1 MGGRTGDWVANRL
14 TNRRWQL
21 ATCVVAM
28 AAIASPQYAWTLFTG
43 PLARGLDGQLS
54 QVQIA
59 FTLFIVA
66 QSWLVPALGYVTD
79 LLGARIVVALGGILV
94 GLSWVGSGLAN
105 SLWELY
111 LFYTIGGAGVAAVYG
126 ACMGL
131 ALKWFPD
138 RRGLAAGLAVGAYG
152 SGAALTVVPI
162 RHLIESA
169 GYRTAFM
176 VWGVFLGAVITIV
189 AWPMMVPHP
198 GWRAPERGRGPAGGV
213 FHGSSRSTS
222 ATPLQMIRSGA
233 FYLLYL
239 VAVLVTFG
247 GLMVSAQ
254 LKPIAVAHGID
265 KAAML
270 PGVDALAL
278 ALMANLVVAAV
289 ARPFWGWLSDRIG
302 RYHTMSL
309 AFALGGLAIFG
320 LLELARLPLGFVVF
334 SCLTAFTWGASFV
347 LFSAAIGDAFGTDYA
362 ATNNGIHYTSKGVAA
377 IFAGWGAA
385 RLVEVT
391 GSWTPVFWLG
401 VACNLIAAFIVLFI
415 LQPAIFR
422 AMAARRREAT
432 SSTEYADY
440 TDSSRGRAR

>member
-1 MGGRTGDWVANRL
+1 MGGRTGDWVADRL

-21 ATCVVAM
+21 AVCVVAM
-28 AAIASPQYAWTLFTG
+28 TAIASPQYTWTLFTE
-43 PLARGLDGQLS
+43 PLAHGLNAELS

-59 FTLFIVA
+59 FTLFILA
-66 QSWLVPALGYVTD
+66 QSWLVPVLGYVMD

-111 LFYTIGGAGVAAVYG
+111 LFYAMGGVGVAAVYG
-126 ACMGL
+126 ACIGL
-131 ALKWFPD
+131 ALKWFPE

-162 RHLIESA
+162 RHLIDGA

-176 VWGVFLGAVITIV
+176 IWGFLLGAVIV
-189 AWPMMVPHP
+189 LAAWPMMMPHP
-198 GWRAPERGRGPAGGV
+198 GWRAPALRRRTADTPPHAPHRV
-213 FHGSSRSTS
+213 ASVAPLHMIQSST
-222 ATPLQMIRSGA
+222 

-254 LKPIAVAHGID
+254 LKPIAVAYGIN
-265 KAAML
+265 KVPVL
-270 PGVDALAL
+270 FGVDALAL
-278 ALMANLVVAAV
+278 ALMTNLAVAAV

-302 RYHTMSL
+302 RYGTMSL
-309 AFALGGLAIFG
+309 AFALGGAAIFG
-320 LLELARLPLGFVVF
+320 FLELGGIPLGFVAF

-377 IFAGWGAA
+377 VFAGWGAA
-385 RLVEVT
+385 RLVEAT
-391 GSWTPVFWLG
+391 GSWAPVFWLG
-401 VACNLIAAFIVLFI
+401 VACNFLAALIVLFV
-415 LQPAIFR
+415 LRPAISR
-422 AMAARRREAT
+422 SMARRRET
-432 SSTEYADY
+432 T
-440 TDSSRGRAR
+440 

>member
-21 ATCVVAM
+21 AVCVVAM
-28 AAIASPQYAWTLFTG
+28 TAIASPQYAWTLFTE
-43 PLARGLDGQLS
+43 PLAHGLGAQLS
-54 QVQIA
+54 HVQVA
-59 FTLFIVA
+59 FTLFILA
-66 QSWLVPALGYVTD
+66 QSWLVPVLGYVMD
-79 LLGARIVVALGGILV
+79 LLGARVVVALGGILV

-105 SLWELY
+105 SVWELY
-111 LFYTIGGAGVAAVYG
+111 LFYAMGGVGVAAVYG
-126 ACMGL
+126 ACIGL

-162 RHLIESA
+162 RHLIEGA

-176 VWGVFLGAVITIV
+176 IWGLLLGAVIVLV
-189 AWPMMVPHP
+189 AWPMMMPHP
-198 GWRAPERGRGPAGGV
+198 GWRAPESKRHPV
-213 FHGSSRSTS
+213 DTS
-222 ATPLQMIRSGA
+222 PHAPPRVASVTPFQMVRSGT

-254 LKPIAVAHGID
+254 LKPIAVAYGID
-265 KAAML
+265 KVPLL
-270 PGVDALAL
+270 PSVDALAL
-278 ALMANLVVAAV
+278 ALMANLAVAAV
-289 ARPFWGWLSDRIG
+289 ARPFWGWLSDRMG
-302 RYHTMSL
+302 RYRTMAL
-309 AFALGGLAIFG
+309 AFALGGVAIFG
-320 LLELARLPLGFVVF
+320 CLELARIPLGFVVF

-385 RLVEVT
+385 RLVEAT
-391 GSWTPVFWLG
+391 GSWAPVFWLG
-401 VACNLIAAFIVLFI
+401 VACNLVAALIVLFV
-415 LQPAIFR
+415 LQPAISR
-422 AMAARRREAT
+422 SMARRRET
-432 SSTEYADY
+432 
-440 TDSSRGRAR
+440 R

>member
-1 MGGRTGDWVANRL
+1 MT
-14 TNRRWQL
+14 
-21 ATCVVAM
+21 
-28 AAIASPQYAWTLFTG
+28 AIASPQYTWTLFTE
-43 PLARGLDGQLS
+43 PLARGLTAQLS
-54 QVQIA
+54 EIQVA
-59 FTLFIVA
+59 FTLFILA
-66 QSWLVPALGYVTD
+66 QSWLVPVLGYVTD

-105 SLWELY
+105 SLGELY
-111 LFYTIGGAGVAAVYG
+111 LFYALGGVGVAGVYG
-126 ACMGL
+126 ACIGL
-131 ALKWFPD
+131 VLKWFPD

-162 RHLIESA
+162 RHLIEGA

-176 VWGVFLGAVITIV
+176 IWGLLLGAVIVIA
-189 AWPMMVPHP
+189 AWPMMGPHP
-198 GWRAPERGRGPAGGV
+198 GWRAPDQRRRLADTLPQSPQRG
-213 FHGSSRSTS
+213 TS
-222 ATPLQMIRSGA
+222 ATPLQMIQSGA

-265 KAAML
+265 KVSVL
-270 PGVDALAL
+270 PSVDALAL
-278 ALMANLVVAAV
+278 ALMTNLAVAAV

-302 RYHTMSL
+302 RYRTMSL

-320 LLELARLPLGFVVF
+320 LLELARIPLGFVVF
-334 SCLTAFTWGASFV
+334 SSLTAFTWGASFV

-385 RLVEVT
+385 RLVEAT

-401 VACNLIAAFIVLFI
+401 VASNLVAAFIVLFI
-415 LQPAIFR
+415 LQPAISR
-422 AMAARRREAT
+422 AMARRQETT
-432 SSTEYADY
+432 SSTDYADY

>member
-1 MGGRTGDWVANRL
+1 MGGRAGDWVANRL

-21 ATCVVAM
+21 AVCVVAM
-28 AAIASPQYAWTLFTG
+28 AAIASPQYAWTLFTE
-43 PLARGLDGQLS
+43 PLAHGLSVPLS

-59 FTLFIVA
+59 FTLFILA
-66 QSWLVPALGYVTD
+66 QSWLVPVLGYVMD

-105 SLWELY
+105 SRWELY
-111 LFYTIGGAGVAAVYG
+111 LFYAMGGVGVAAVYG
-126 ACMGL
+126 ACIGL

-162 RHLIESA
+162 RHLIEGA

-176 VWGVFLGAVITIV
+176 IWGFLLGVVIV
-189 AWPMMVPHP
+189 LAAWPMMMPHP
-198 GWRAPERGRGPAGGV
+198 GWRAPEPSRRPADTPPRTPHRV
-213 FHGSSRSTS
+213 ASVTPFQMVGSG
-222 ATPLQMIRSGA
+222 I

-254 LKPIAVAHGID
+254 LKPIAVAYGIN
-265 KAAML
+265 KVPVL
-270 PGVDALAL
+270 FGVDALAL
-278 ALMANLVVAAV
+278 ALMTNLAVAAV

-302 RYHTMSL
+302 RYRTMSL
-309 AFALGGLAIFG
+309 AFALGGAAIFG
-320 LLELARLPLGFVVF
+320 FLELAGIPLGFVAF

-391 GSWTPVFWLG
+391 GSWAPVFWLG
-401 VACNLIAAFIVLFI
+401 VACNLLAALIVLFV
-415 LQPAIFR
+415 LQPAIGR
-422 AMAARRREAT
+422 AMAHRQETR
-432 SSTEYADY
+432 
-440 TDSSRGRAR
+440 

>member
-21 ATCVVAM
+21 TVCAVAM
-28 AAIASPQYAWTLFTG
+28 TAIASPQYTWTLFTE
-43 PLARGLDGQLS
+43 PLARGLTAQLS
-54 QVQIA
+54 EIQVA
-59 FTLFIVA
+59 FTLFILA
-66 QSWLVPALGYVTD
+66 QSWLVPVLGYVTD

-105 SLWELY
+105 SLGELY
-111 LFYTIGGAGVAAVYG
+111 LFYALGGVGVAGVYG
-126 ACMGL
+126 ACIGL
-131 ALKWFPD
+131 VLKWFPD

-162 RHLIESA
+162 RHLIEGA
-169 GYRTAFM
+169 GYRTAFTI
-176 VWGVFLGAVITIV
+176 WGLLLGTVIVIA
-189 AWPMMVPHP
+189 AWPMMGPHP
-198 GWRAPERGRGPAGGV
+198 GWRAPDQRRRLADTLPQSPPRG
-213 FHGSSRSTS
+213 TS
-222 ATPLQMIRSGA
+222 ATPLQMIQSGA

-265 KAAML
+265 KVSVL
-270 PGVDALAL
+270 PSVDALAL
-278 ALMANLVVAAV
+278 ALMTNLAVAAV

-302 RYHTMSL
+302 RYRTMSL

-320 LLELARLPLGFVVF
+320 LRELARIPLGFVVF
-334 SCLTAFTWGASFV
+334 SSLTAFTWGASFV

-385 RLVEVT
+385 RLVEAT

-401 VACNLIAAFIVLFI
+401 VASNLVAAFIVLFL
-415 LQPAIFR
+415 LQPAISR
-422 AMAARRREAT
+422 ATARRRDT
-432 SSTEYADY
+432 K
-440 TDSSRGRAR
+440 

>member
-21 ATCVVAM
+21 TVCAVAM
-28 AAIASPQYAWTLFTG
+28 TAIASPQYTWTLFTE
-43 PLARGLDGQLS
+43 PLARGLTAQLS
-54 QVQIA
+54 EIQVA
-59 FTLFIVA
+59 FTLFILA
-66 QSWLVPALGYVTD
+66 QSWLVPVLGYVTD

-105 SLWELY
+105 SLGELY
-111 LFYTIGGAGVAAVYG
+111 LFYALGGVGVAGVYG
-126 ACMGL
+126 ACIGL
-131 ALKWFPD
+131 VLKWFPD

-162 RHLIESA
+162 RHLIEGA

-176 VWGVFLGAVITIV
+176 IWGLLLGAVIVIA
-189 AWPMMVPHP
+189 AWPMMGPHP
-198 GWRAPERGRGPAGGV
+198 GWRAPDQRRRLADTLPQSPQRG
-213 FHGSSRSTS
+213 TS
-222 ATPLQMIRSGA
+222 ATPLQMIQSGA

-265 KAAML
+265 KVSVL
-270 PGVDALAL
+270 PSVDALAL
-278 ALMANLVVAAV
+278 ALMTNLAVAAV

-302 RYHTMSL
+302 RYRTMSL

-320 LLELARLPLGFVVF
+320 LLELARIPLGFVVF
-334 SCLTAFTWGASFV
+334 SSLTAFTWGASFV

-385 RLVEVT
+385 RLVEAT

-401 VACNLIAAFIVLFI
+401 VASNLVAAFIVLFL
-415 LQPAIFR
+415 LQPAISR
-422 AMAARRREAT
+422 ATARRRDT
-432 SSTEYADY
+432 K
-440 TDSSRGRAR
+440 

>member
-1 MGGRTGDWVANRL
+1 MGGRAGDWVANRL

-21 ATCVVAM
+21 AVCVVAM
-28 AAIASPQYAWTLFTG
+28 TAIASPQYTWTLFTD
-43 PLARGLDGQLS
+43 PLAHGLSAPLS
-54 QVQIA
+54 QVQVA
-59 FTLFIVA
+59 FTLFILT
-66 QSWLVPALGYVTD
+66 QSWLVPVLGYVMD
-79 LLGARIVVALGGILV
+79 LLGARVVVALGGILV

-111 LFYTIGGAGVAAVYG
+111 LFYAMGGVGVAAVYG
-126 ACMGL
+126 ACIGL
-131 ALKWFPD
+131 TLKWFPD

-152 SGAALTVVPI
+152 SGAVLTVVPI
-162 RHLIESA
+162 RHLIEGA

-176 VWGVFLGAVITIV
+176 IWGFLLGVVIVLV
-189 AWPMMVPHP
+189 AWPMMMPHP
-198 GWRAPERGRGPAGGV
+198 GWRAPVPKRRLADTPPHTSCRVASV
-213 FHGSSRSTS
+213 TPFQMVRS
-222 ATPLQMIRSGA
+222 AT

-265 KAAML
+265 KVPVL
-270 PGVDALAL
+270 PRVDALAL
-278 ALMANLVVAAV
+278 ALMTNLAVAAV

-302 RYHTMSL
+302 RYRTMAL
-309 AFALGGLAIFG
+309 AFALGGAAIFG
-320 LLELARLPLGFVVF
+320 FLQLARNPLGFVVF

-385 RLVEVT
+385 RLVEAT

-401 VACNLIAAFIVLFI
+401 VACNLIAAVIVLFI
-415 LQPAIFR
+415 LQPAISR
-422 AMAARRREAT
+422 SMARQRET
-432 SSTEYADY
+432 
-440 TDSSRGRAR
+440 R

>member
-21 ATCVVAM
+21 TVCAVAM
-28 AAIASPQYAWTLFTG
+28 TAIASPQYTWTLFTE
-43 PLARGLDGQLS
+43 PLARGLTAQLS
-54 QVQIA
+54 EIQVA
-59 FTLFIVA
+59 FTLFILA
-66 QSWLVPALGYVTD
+66 QSWLVPVLGYVTD

-105 SLWELY
+105 SLGELY
-111 LFYTIGGAGVAAVYG
+111 LFYALGGVGVAGVYG
-126 ACMGL
+126 ACIGL
-131 ALKWFPD
+131 VLKWFPD

-162 RHLIESA
+162 RHLIEGA

-176 VWGVFLGAVITIV
+176 IWGLLLGAVIVIA
-189 AWPMMVPHP
+189 AWPMMGPHP
-198 GWRAPERGRGPAGGV
+198 GWRAPDQRRRLADTLPQSPPRG
-213 FHGSSRSTS
+213 TS
-222 ATPLQMIRSGA
+222 VTPLQMIQSGA

-265 KAAML
+265 KVSVL
-270 PGVDALAL
+270 PSVDALAL
-278 ALMANLVVAAV
+278 ALMTNLAVAAV

-302 RYHTMSL
+302 RYRTMSL

-320 LLELARLPLGFVVF
+320 LLELARIPLGFVVF
-334 SCLTAFTWGASFV
+334 SSLTAFTWGASFV

-385 RLVEVT
+385 RLVEAT

-401 VACNLIAAFIVLFI
+401 VASNLVAAFIVLFI
-415 LQPAIFR
+415 LQPAISR
-422 AMAARRREAT
+422 AMARRREAT
-432 SSTEYADY
+432 
-440 TDSSRGRAR
+440 

>member
-21 ATCVVAM
+21 TVCAVAM
-28 AAIASPQYAWTLFTG
+28 TAIASPQYTWTLFTE
-43 PLARGLDGQLS
+43 PLARGLTAQLS
-54 QVQIA
+54 EIQVA
-59 FTLFIVA
+59 FTLFILA
-66 QSWLVPALGYVTD
+66 QSWLVPVLGYVTD

-105 SLWELY
+105 SLGELY
-111 LFYTIGGAGVAAVYG
+111 LFYALGGVGVAGVYG
-126 ACMGL
+126 ACIGL
-131 ALKWFPD
+131 VLKWFPD

-162 RHLIESA
+162 RHLIEGA

-176 VWGVFLGAVITIV
+176 IWGLLLGAVIVIA
-189 AWPMMVPHP
+189 AWPMMGPHP
-198 GWRAPERGRGPAGGV
+198 GWRAPDQRRRLADTLPQSPQRG
-213 FHGSSRSTS
+213 TS
-222 ATPLQMIRSGA
+222 ATPLQMIQSGA

-265 KAAML
+265 KVSVL
-270 PGVDALAL
+270 PSVDALAL
-278 ALMANLVVAAV
+278 ALMTNLAVAAV

-302 RYHTMSL
+302 RYRTMSL

-320 LLELARLPLGFVVF
+320 LLELARIPLGFVVF
-334 SCLTAFTWGASFV
+334 SSLTAFTWGASFV

-385 RLVEVT
+385 RLVEAT

-401 VACNLIAAFIVLFI
+401 VASNLVAAFIVLFI
-415 LQPAIFR
+415 LQPAISR
-422 AMAARRREAT
+422 AMARRRETT
-432 SSTEYADY
+432 SSTDY
-440 TDSSRGRAR
+440 TD

>member
-14 TNRRWQL
+14 AKRRWQL
-21 ATCVVAM
+21 AVCVVAM
-28 AAIASPQYAWTLFTG
+28 MAIASPQYAWTLFTE
-43 PLARGLDGQLS
+43 PLARGLTAPLS
-54 QVQIA
+54 QVQVA
-59 FTLFIVA
+59 FTLFILA
-66 QSWLVPALGYVTD
+66 QSWLVPVLGYVMD

-105 SLWELY
+105 SLWGLY
-111 LFYTIGGAGVAAVYG
+111 LFYAAVYG
-126 ACMGL
+126 ACIGL
-131 ALKWFPD
+131 VLKWFPD

-162 RHLIESA
+162 RHLIDGA
-169 GYRTAFM
+169 GYRTAFLI
-176 VWGVFLGAVITIV
+176 WGLLLGTVIV
-189 AWPMMVPHP
+189 LAAWPMMMPHP
-198 GWRAPERGRGPAGGV
+198 GWRAPEPRRRPADT
-213 FHGSSRSTS
+213 FPRTSHHGAS
-222 ATPLQMIRSGA
+222 ATPFQMIRCGT

-254 LKPIAVAHGID
+254 LKPIAVAYGIN
-265 KAAML
+265 KVPVL
-270 PGVDALAL
+270 FGVDALAL
-278 ALMANLVVAAV
+278 ALMTNLAVAAV

-302 RYHTMSL
+302 RYRTMAL
-309 AFALGGLAIFG
+309 AFALGGMAIFG
-320 LLELARLPLGFVVF
+320 LLELARVPLGFVVF
-334 SCLTAFTWGASFV
+334 SCLTAVTWGASFV

-391 GSWTPVFWLG
+391 GSWAPVFWLG

-415 LQPAIFR
+415 LQPAISR
-422 AMAARRREAT
+422 AMARREET
-432 SSTEYADY
+432 
-440 TDSSRGRAR
+440 R

>member
-1 MGGRTGDWVANRL
+1 MT
-14 TNRRWQL
+14 
-21 ATCVVAM
+21 
-28 AAIASPQYAWTLFTG
+28 AIASPQYAWTLFTE
-43 PLARGLDGQLS
+43 PLARGLTAQLS
-54 QVQIA
+54 DIQIA
-59 FTLFIVA
+59 FTLFILA
-66 QSWLVPALGYVTD
+66 QSWLVPVLGYVMD

-105 SLWELY
+105 SVWELY
-111 LFYTIGGAGVAAVYG
+111 LFYAMGGVGVAGVYG
-126 ACMGL
+126 ACIGL
-131 ALKWFPD
+131 VLKWFPD

-162 RHLIESA
+162 RHLIERA
-169 GYRTAFM
+169 GYRTAFT
-176 VWGVFLGAVITIV
+176 VWGLLLGALIVIA

-198 GWRAPERGRGPAGGV
+198 GWRAPKQRSRFAETLPQPPHRGA
-213 FHGSSRSTS
+213 S
-222 ATPLQMIRSGA
+222 ATPLQMMRSGA
-233 FYLLYL
+233 FYLLYV

-254 LKPIAVAHGID
+254 LKPIAVAYGID
-265 KAAML
+265 KVSVL
-270 PGVDALAL
+270 PSVDALAL
-278 ALMANLVVAAV
+278 ALMANLAVAAV

-302 RYHTMSL
+302 RYRTMSL

-320 LLELARLPLGFVVF
+320 LVELARIPLGFVVF

-385 RLVEVT
+385 RLVEAT

-401 VACNLIAAFIVLFI
+401 VAANLVAAFIVLFV
-415 LQPAIFR
+415 LQPAISR
-422 AMAARRREAT
+422 AVARRQEAT
-432 SSTEYADY
+432 
-440 TDSSRGRAR
+440 

>member
-14 TNRRWQL
+14 TKRRWQL
-21 ATCVVAM
+21 AVCVIAM
-28 AAIASPQYAWTLFTG
+28 MAIASPQYTWTLFTE
-43 PLARGLDGQLS
+43 PLARGLTAPLS
-54 QVQIA
+54 QIQVA
-59 FTLFIVA
+59 FTLFILA
-66 QSWLVPALGYVTD
+66 QSWLVPVLGYVMD
-79 LLGARIVVALGGILV
+79 LLGARIVVALGGVLV

-111 LFYTIGGAGVAAVYG
+111 LFYAMGGVGVAAVYG
-126 ACMGL
+126 ACIGL
-131 ALKWFPD
+131 VLKWFPD

-162 RHLIESA
+162 RHLIDGA

-176 VWGVFLGAVITIV
+176 IWGLLLGTLIV
-189 AWPMMVPHP
+189 LAAWPMMMPHP
-198 GWRAPERGRGPAGGV
+198 GWRAPEPRRRAAETFPRTWR
-213 FHGSSRSTS
+213 HGAS
-222 ATPLQMIRSGA
+222 ATPFQMIRSGT

-265 KAAML
+265 QVSIL
-270 PGVDALAL
+270 PTVDALAL
-278 ALMANLVVAAV
+278 ALMTNLAVAAV

-302 RYHTMSL
+302 RYRTMAL
-309 AFALGGLAIFG
+309 AFALGGMAIFG
-320 LLELARLPLGFVVF
+320 LLELARVPLGFVVF

-347 LFSAAIGDAFGTDYA
+347 LFSAAIGDAFGADYA

-385 RLVEVT
+385 RLVEAT
-391 GSWTPVFWLG
+391 GSWAPVFWLG
-401 VACNLIAAFIVLFI
+401 VGCNLIAAFIVLFI
-415 LQPAIFR
+415 LQPAISR
-422 AMAARRREAT
+422 ALARRQET
-432 SSTEYADY
+432 S
-440 TDSSRGRAR
+440 

>member
-1 MGGRTGDWVANRL
+1 MGGRAGDWVANRL

-21 ATCVVAM
+21 AVCVVAM
-28 AAIASPQYAWTLFTG
+28 TAIASPQYTWTLFTE
-43 PLARGLDGQLS
+43 PLARGLSAQLS
-54 QVQIA
+54 QVQVA
-59 FTLFIVA
+59 FTLFILT
-66 QSWLVPALGYVTD
+66 QSWLVPVLGYVMD
-79 LLGARIVVALGGILV
+79 LLGARVVVALGGILV

-111 LFYTIGGAGVAAVYG
+111 LFYAMGGVGVAAVYG
-126 ACMGL
+126 ACIGL
-131 ALKWFPD
+131 VLKWFPE

-162 RHLIESA
+162 RHLIEGA

-176 VWGVFLGAVITIV
+176 IWGFLLGVVIV
-189 AWPMMVPHP
+189 LAAWPMMMPHP
-198 GWRAPERGRGPAGGV
+198 GWRAPEPTRRPAD
-213 FHGSSRSTS
+213 
-222 ATPLQMIRSGA
+222 TPPRTPRRVASVTPFQMVRSGT

-265 KAAML
+265 KVPLL

-278 ALMANLVVAAV
+278 ALMSNLAVAAV

-302 RYHTMSL
+302 RYRTMAL
-309 AFALGGLAIFG
+309 AFAFGGAAIFG
-320 LLELARLPLGFVVF
+320 FLELAGDPLGFVVF

-385 RLVEVT
+385 RLVEAT

-401 VACNLIAAFIVLFI
+401 VACNLVAALIVLFV
-415 LQPAIFR
+415 LQPAISR
-422 AMAARRREAT
+422 SMVRRRDT
-432 SSTEYADY
+432 K
-440 TDSSRGRAR
+440 